1 MKGLKYRITTRGL
14 LDESWSAYFSGMTI
28 SGEPGGTTGI
38 TGEIADQSA
47 LHGLLNK
54 VRDLNLEIVS
64 VLLLDVDGVT
74 PVECRLCGKNKPLN
88 TSFGR

>member
-1 MKGLKYRITTRGL
+1 MKGRKYRITTRDI
-14 LDESWSAYFSGMTI
+14 LDESWSAYFPGMAI
-28 SGEPGGTTGI
+28 SADPRGMTGI
-38 TGEIADQSA
+38 TGDIADQSA

-74 PVECRLCGKNKPLN
+74 PVECRACGKNKPQN
-88 TSFGR
+88 TPFGR